1 MTERLRRCDNNSA
14 AFHRFT
20 QRTPVYLIRTSR
32 RLCSISGF
40 FCDSSRR
47 FSSSQQTLFT
57 GPSGFYAPR
66 DIALLHADFA
76 MAGVTKP
83 HLEDEQ
89 ELSPME
95 LGELDAT
102 EQTQSPPEET
112 FDDLL
117 ELAGGGGRFQVMLV
131 IATSL
136 CAMTAAFDTFCVI
149 FKIDSP
155 QHWCVRDTANNSLPC
170 NVADA
175 DCKAE
180 SCVIPTGNAI
190 NVTPASCVEWEFD
203 HSVYTSTVVTDF
215 ELVCDRGVL
224 RSMIVTVLML
234 VNLVAAVLFGL
245 LGDWYGRART
255 TAVAIILYI
264 VFAALTAGSS
274 NFGLFLVGASASA
287 ATHTGYYI
295 CLFTLCMESVGERH
309 RSVAGIFWVVPWAVG
324 TVVVAAAGWMLRSWW
339 QLQLASAAI
348 AMLLLPGV
356 WLLPESPRW
365 LATRGRAKEAAAGLH
380 KIARINGNVLPP
392 DITERLERLSL
403 ATPEG
408 GIHCREM
415 NLLFST
421 RRMCALSFAT
431 IWLWVVTGLV
441 YYGIAFDSTQL
452 ADNAYLAMMFG
463 GLVELPSMVA
473 VPLIDRCG
481 RRPVM
486 AATYF
491 LTAAAILP
499 IPAVPAGW
507 PVLLLGMVGKLA
519 IGAGFGVIYVFLEEY
534 MPTEVRNAALGLS
547 TMAEGVGG
555 AVSAHVAYGLGGWHW
570 AAPSIV
576 FGVLAASAGLV
587 TLLVLPETV
596 GRPLPDTVHDV
607 QRKR

>member
-1 MTERLRRCDNNSA
+1 MVKNRKHEHNVKLEMSPCGDDRPN
-14 AFHRFT
+14 
-20 QRTPVYLIRTSR
+20 
-32 RLCSISGF
+32 
-40 FCDSSRR
+40 
-47 FSSSQQTLFT
+47 
-57 GPSGFYAPR
+57 
-66 DIALLHADFA
+66 
-76 MAGVTKP
+76 VTKS
-83 HLEDEQ
+83 LE
-89 ELSPME
+89 SP
-95 LGELDAT
+95 L
-102 EQTQSPPEET
+102 ET

-136 CAMTAAFDTFCVI
+136 GAFNGAFDTFSVV

-155 QHWCVRDTANNSLPC
+155 QHWCVRNTANNSIPC
-170 NVADA
+170 IAADV

-180 SCVIPTGNAI
+180 SCVISTVNAI

-224 RSMIVTVLML
+224 RSMIVTVQML
-234 VNLVAAVLFGL
+234 ASLVASVLFGL

-255 TAVAIILYI
+255 AGVAVILFI
-264 VFAALTAGSS
+264 VSAALTAGSTKFEVFLVLGS
-274 NFGLFLVGASASA
+274 FSAAVRFGL
-287 ATHTGYYI
+287 YI

-309 RSVAGIFWVVPWAVG
+309 RSLAGVFWVVPWAVG
-324 TVVVAAAGWMLRSWW
+324 IMVVAAAGWMLRSWW
-339 QLQLASAAI
+339 QLQLACAAT
-348 AMLLLPGV
+348 ALSLLPGV

-403 ATPEG
+403 VDPEG

-431 IWLWVVTGLV
+431 IWLWIVMSVV
-441 YYGIAFDSTQL
+441 YYGVAFDSTQL
-452 ADNAYLAMMFG
+452 ADNAYLAVMFG

-486 AATYF
+486 AAAYF

-519 IGAGFGVIYVFLEEY
+519 IGAGFAVIYIHLEEY

-547 TMAEGVGG
+547 SMAEGVGG
-555 AVSAHVAYGLGGWHW
+555 AISPHVAYGLGGWHW

-576 FGVLAASAGLV
+576 FGVLAVSAGLV

>member
-1 MTERLRRCDNNSA
+1 MGGN
-14 AFHRFT
+14 
-20 QRTPVYLIRTSR
+20 
-32 RLCSISGF
+32 
-40 FCDSSRR
+40 
-47 FSSSQQTLFT
+47 TL
-57 GPSGFYAPR
+57 
-66 DIALLHADFA
+66 
-76 MAGVTKP
+76 P
-83 HLEDEQ
+83 HLKEGQ

-95 LGELDAT
+95 LAELDAT
-102 EQTQSPPEET
+102 KQTQSPPEET

-117 ELAGGGGRFQVMLV
+117 ELAGGSGRFQVMLV
-131 IATSL
+131 IATSFVVL
-136 CAMTAAFDTFCVI
+136 PAAVETLGVV

-224 RSMIVTVLML
+224 RSMIITVQML
-234 VNLVAAVLFGL
+234 TGLVAAALFGL
-245 LGDWYGRART
+245 LGDWFGRART
-255 TAVAIILYI
+255 SAVGVILFI
-264 VFAALTAGSS
+264 ASTLLMAGSP
-274 NFGLFLVGASASA
+274 NIWLFLVGASASA
-287 ATHTGYYI
+287 ALHTGLNI

-309 RSVAGIFWVVPWAVG
+309 RSVAGVFWTVPWAVG

-339 QLQLASAAI
+339 QLQLACAAT
-348 AMLLLPGV
+348 ALPLLPGV

-365 LATRGRAKEAAAGLH
+365 LATRGRIKEAAAGLH

-403 ATPEG
+403 AAPEG

-452 ADNAYLAMMFG
+452 ADSAYLAMMFG

-486 AATYF
+486 AATFF

-519 IGAGFGVIYVFLEEY
+519 IGACCGVIYVHLEEY

-547 TMAEGVGG
+547 RMAGSAGG
-555 AVSAHVAYGLGGWHW
+555 AISPHVAYGLGGWHW

-576 FGVLAASAGLV
+576 FGVLAVSAGLV